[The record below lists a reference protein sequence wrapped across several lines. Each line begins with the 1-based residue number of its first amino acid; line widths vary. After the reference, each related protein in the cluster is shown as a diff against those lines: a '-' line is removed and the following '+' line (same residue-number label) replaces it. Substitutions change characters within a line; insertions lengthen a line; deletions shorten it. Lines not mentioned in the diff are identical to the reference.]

1 MALEMKT
8 NCQICDQS
16 LEQDSEAYIC
26 VYECTFCAPCTEERH
41 NVCPNCGGELVR
53 RPKRNN
59 KSKAISLC
67 FLLFSEFMKLYRIQ
81 LKHLQT
87 SHKQALAQ
95 QHQIVKVLT
104 YL

>member
-1 MALEMKT
+1 MALKMKT

-53 RPKRNN
+53 RPKRTI
-59 KSKAISLC
+59 KAKRYRFAFIV
-67 FLLFSEFMKLYRIQ
+67 FWYMKLYQRFFQYIDVSTKNID
-81 LKHLQT
+81 LPT
-87 SHKQALAQ
+87 NNDIPAC
-95 QHQIVKVLT
+95 I
-104 YL
+104 